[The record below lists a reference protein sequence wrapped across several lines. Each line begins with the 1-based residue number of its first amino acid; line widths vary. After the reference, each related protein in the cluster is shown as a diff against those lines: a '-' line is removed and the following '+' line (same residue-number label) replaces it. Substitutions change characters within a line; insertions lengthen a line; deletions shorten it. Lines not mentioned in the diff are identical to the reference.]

1 MPELPWRSHYFFQG
15 TEQSDLPQLLTEL
28 FNEIDD
34 GDKFLTP
41 AELVKIEAALS
52 VGITE
57 EEAED
62 IIQTWDSNGDGK
74 MDLGDYIEYK
84 TATMTS
90 RMSLK

>member
-1 MPELPWRSHYFFQG
+1 M
-15 TEQSDLPQLLTEL
+15 
-28 FNEIDD
+28 
-34 GDKFLTP
+34 
-41 AELVKIEAALS
+41 
-52 VGITE
+52 GITE

>member
-1 MPELPWRSHYFFQG
+1 M
-15 TEQSDLPQLLTEL
+15 
-28 FNEIDD
+28 
-34 GDKFLTP
+34 FLTP
-41 AELVKIEAALS
+41 DELVKIEKAVS
-52 VGITE
+52 VVISR

-90 RMSLK
+90 RMSLR